1 MNDNLIKMFIGGE
14 EVVSNKEFTINEEML
29 SASST
34 ILNNCYP
41 ASWEE
46 SKDYVSNFYYPKDYS
61 KFILGKGNFTYG
73 NDEFTIFE
81 TKYKNLFNAY
91 GDFTYGNTNH
101 KTYFTNGE
109 LISLSNYYAWRSSG
123 QLLPL
128 EHNKEYTVSG
138 TLVFANGTFSSRQA
152 VIEIRT
158 NNTSIKSISIPSS
171 VVKPYDFTFTFNSGE
186 YDNIFIS
193 FNGMNSSAADE
204 TYTVFKNI
212 KIYESD
218 INYIADDIS
227 FNTNVE
233 KNLENIKIYGNTYQE
248 KRQSTNYFNAMNF
261 NNSTIVVTEQ
271 GKIIT
276 MPIATSGN
284 GITGTGRTLKELAP
298 NLNVGD
304 TVYLYFDRSGQ
315 AYNRY
320 IYLHG
325 SSFLWIVGNA
335 RTITQEDLDGNVS
348 LYANRYNSGETQQIT
363 ISNFRI
369 IKNPNTPWEPFG
381 NMPSP
386 DYPSQLVSVGYK
398 NLYEDSQNFGGIW
411 NNNSYWE
418 TDTETYNGLV
428 VKKRSSSW
436 YGLSKDISIEKGKT
450 YTFSLYAKS
459 TESRPVSIYLRGSS
473 GQITDIETLAF
484 NTTKDWKRYHITF
497 TATSS
502 GILKPRIENTTI
514 IANNYTYI
522 AGYQIEESS
531 IMRGYVD
538 YGKYGIELS
547 NTGKN
552 IFNSEDWYNTLHIV
566 YQTSMTKEVVNGI
579 EYYKFRPSGIYNYKY
594 MLGQFK
600 ENTQYTL
607 SCKARQYEYQARNTT
622 GFLFIYTDGTS
633 SGELINQTINE
644 YDYKITSQAGKT
656 VSYIRLS
663 YYNNDYQLV
672 RNIQLEEGIQATPY
686 EQFKGGIYS
695 YILNEPLRSLGE
707 TTDLFYIQNGILYIE
722 RKIGSIVLNGSESG
736 WYIGD
741 SGNTGNIKR
750 FVLSLPTSLPYQANI
765 LKSNYFIGRTTYAL
779 NIEGININTS
789 SLLSIYKDENDL
801 TSFKTWLSTH
811 NTEVQYI
818 LAEPY
823 TEELGKIEM
832 PKSYTGINYVNIYD
846 DLKTLIEIYYYWK
859 NYDVLFAGIVKN
871 SGDISLKPTNPK
883 YCSLQILDYKTF
895 LSESDTLDFVISDKT
910 IAEAISMVVDAIRGY
925 GFILG
930 TINISQADDI
940 IGAYST
946 LNKTAYDVFQYLA
959 NISGSRWRARFVD
972 SDTMAI
978 DFYDPELLPRA
989 NDIDYTQQYWED
1001 NKIVD
1006 LTFNYGT
1013 RDYRNKQI
1021 ILSDE
1026 VYGGIDYTEVLLSNG
1041 YGTSYITQNNIAN
1054 ITSIT
1059 VNGVEAE
1066 VITQSEK
1073 DLGVDAD
1080 FYYTPGKNVVEST
1093 TSYTAGTQI
1102 IITYTPLVKG
1112 RQIVYNDEEVTRIA
1126 TQTNTTGVISRYENR
1141 NDILSSDELENIAET
1156 YIKYKGKPE
1165 IILKLTTLNND
1176 LFNIGEICYFNSP
1189 IADLAQDY
1197 MVKSK
1202 ATNYT
1207 SVAGETN
1214 IFYTYELTSSFNSE
1228 KAINYFDNQRNK
1240 ATGNIAEGESIT
1252 RNIDIN
1258 NSAMIIWENA
1268 TITEISVSVD
1278 GDNALNSVLNS
1289 PFIQ

>member
-1 MNDNLIKMFIGGE
+1 MNDNIIKMFIGGE

-61 KFILGKGNFTYG
+61 KYILGKGNFTYG
-73 NDEFTIFE
+73 TDQYYILTISGNNFIQFTTNVEKEFAGFTVYGNTTQE
-81 TKYKNLFNAY
+81 TRSGKNLFNK
-91 GDFTYGNTNH
+91 DVTFS
-101 KTYFTNGE
+101 TNGASSTILDTGIRVTSTVTGNYRRVFTKIGGSE
-109 LISLSNYYAWRSSG
+109 LLGKTI
-123 QLLPL
+123 
-128 EHNKEYTVSG
+128 TVSSTMTVSASNIPSIRLFFG
-138 TLVFANGTFSSRQA
+138 SSSNSAIQSIGDLSSTGFS
-152 VIEIRT
+152 T
-158 NNTSIKSISIPSS
+158 MTIPSS
-171 VVKPYDFTFTFNSGE
+171 FPTNATG
-186 YDNIFIS
+186 
-193 FNGMNSSAADE
+193 
-204 TYTVFKNI
+204 
-212 KIYESD
+212 IYVLLYS
-218 INYIADDIS
+218 
-227 FNTNVE
+227 NTNGTGNIDDYVDYT
-233 KNLENIKIYGNTYQE
+233 NLQIELG
-248 KRQSTNYFNAMNF
+248 S
-261 NNSTIVVTEQ
+261 
-271 GKIIT
+271 
-276 MPIATSGN
+276 IAT
-284 GITGTGRTLKELAP
+284 
-298 NLNVGD
+298 D
-304 TVYLYFDRSGQ
+304 Y
-315 AYNRY
+315 
-320 IYLHG
+320 
-325 SSFLWIVGNA
+325 
-335 RTITQEDLDGNVS
+335 
-348 LYANRYNSGETQQIT
+348 
-363 ISNFRI
+363 
-369 IKNPNTPWEPFG
+369 EPYG
-381 NMPSP
+381 VMPSP
-386 DYPSQLVSVGYK
+386 DNPSELVSVGYENLLK
-398 NLYEDSQNFGGIW
+398 NTATTQTI
-411 NNNSYWE
+411 
-418 TDTETYNGLV
+418 NG
-428 VKKRSSSW
+428 
-436 YGLSKDISIEKGKT
+436 
-450 YTFSLYAKS
+450 
-459 TESRPVSIYLRGSS
+459 
-473 GQITDIETLAF
+473 
-484 NTTKDWKRYHITF
+484 ITF
-497 TATSS
+497 TKNEDGTITANGTATANSQLLLTRENNEYGNMYLS
-502 GILKPRIENTTI
+502 GCHSGDGSNYFINLSYLNENNVWQREQHETGNGLLITNSYPKIAVSLYIKSGFSCNNLIFKPMISKQLHS
-514 IANNYTYI
+514 YI
-522 AGYQIEESS
+522 P
-531 IMRGYVD
+531 
-538 YGKYGIELS
+538 YGKYGIEVKT
-547 NTGKN
+547 TGKN
-552 IFNSEDWYNTLHIV
+552 LFDKNLFNNFTTALQYINLQLKPNTTYIMSSSLPSWTSYPLYANLFVMNSTDSPSSTTNSVFPNAPRSITTLNDGIVKIAYRDGDNEYSDEKNTYWYQLEENT
-566 YQTSMTKEVVNGI
+566 QAT
-579 EYYKFRPSGIYNYKY
+579 EYEPY
-594 MLGQFK
+594 K
-600 ENTQYTL
+600 ENTQL
-607 SCKARQYEYQARNTT
+607 
-622 GFLFIYTDGTS
+622 
-633 SGELINQTINE
+633 
-644 YDYKITSQAGKT
+644 
-656 VSYIRLS
+656 
-663 YYNNDYQLV
+663 YQLD
-672 RNIQLEEGIQATPY
+672 N
-686 EQFKGGIYS
+686 
-695 YILNEPLRSLGE
+695 PLRSIGD
-707 TTDLFYIQNGILYIE
+707 TKDLLYIKNSMLYVE
-722 RKIGSIVLNGSESG
+722 RKIGKVILNGSETWAISNNCYYT
-736 WYIGD
+736 YI
-741 SGNTGNIKR
+741 SSKRSIKSPSSIG
-750 FVLSLPTSLPYQANI
+750 LL
-765 LKSNYFIGRTTYAL
+765 SNYFKNSSASAPGNVPL
-779 NIEGININTS
+779 NQMFEFYNPNIINKNVGFNYDYCS
-789 SLLSIYKDENDL
+789 GGVDN
-801 TSFKTWLSTH
+801 FKTWLSTH

-818 LAEPY
+818 LATPVI
-823 TEELGKIEM
+823 EELGAIEL
-832 PKSYTGINYVNIYD
+832 PVSYNEINNVEINTGID
-846 DLKTLIEIYYYWK
+846 TTSEIDYYWK

-871 SGDISLKPTNPK
+871 SGDISLRPTDPK

>member
-1 MNDNLIKMFIGGE
+1 MNENIIKMFIGGE

-73 NDEFTIFE
+73 TDQYSI
-81 TKYKNLFNAY
+81 
-91 GDFTYGNTNH
+91 
-101 KTYFTNGE
+101 
-109 LISLSNYYAWRSSG
+109 LS
-123 QLLPL
+123 
-128 EHNKEYTVSG
+128 VSG
-138 TLVFANGTFSSRQA
+138 ETFMQ
-152 VIEIRT
+152 
-158 NNTSIKSISIPSS
+158 
-171 VVKPYDFTFTFNSGE
+171 FT
-186 YDNIFIS
+186 
-193 FNGMNSSAADE
+193 
-204 TYTVFKNI
+204 
-212 KIYESD
+212 
-218 INYIADDIS
+218 
-227 FNTNVE
+227 TNVE
-233 KNLENIKIYGNTYQE
+233 KEWNSFDVYGNTYQATRSGKNLFKNNDFNGTNHDITFSNINNSLNISGTSTATYYPSVVMYADGSYSILNWVATTSNINAE
-248 KRQSTNYFNAMNF
+248 KGYFNDSGNIIISIFQSGNRTGQQRAVIGYEDNTIDTYYL
-261 NNSTIVVTEQ
+261 NSTDFATKTYTTNKRINFICIANHPNQTYNVTF
-271 GKIIT
+271 KIMISK
-276 MPIATSGN
+276 SG
-284 GITGTGRTLKELAP
+284 
-298 NLNVGD
+298 GD
-304 TVYLYFDRSGQ
+304 YEPYGQ
-315 AYNRY
+315 
-320 IYLHG
+320 
-325 SSFLWIVGNA
+325 
-335 RTITQEDLDGNVS
+335 
-348 LYANRYNSGETQQIT
+348 
-363 ISNFRI
+363 
-369 IKNPNTPWEPFG
+369 
-381 NMPSP
+381 MPSP
-386 DYPSQLVSVGYK
+386 DYPSELVSVGYE
-398 NLYEDSQNFGGIW
+398 NLFDKQ
-411 NNNSYWE
+411 
-418 TDTETYNGLV
+418 
-428 VKKRSSSW
+428 K
-436 YGLSKDISIEKGKT
+436 
-450 YTFSLYAKS
+450 
-459 TESRPVSIYLRGSS
+459 
-473 GQITDIETLAF
+473 
-484 NTTKDWKRYHITF
+484 
-497 TATSS
+497 
-502 GILKPRIENTTI
+502 
-514 IANNYTYI
+514 NYTYTNV
-522 AGYQIEESS
+522 AGTWTITQLETGLRLQTSYTSGSPFITFVLKDLSNLVGKTVQVTANFEVSGNRTARYLLGLCNADGSNRTEKVYSDINGNTVSFIVPELNGQQTYLYLALRSVSMTGSS
-531 IMRGYVD
+531 ADDYIDYTNIVVSIGTQTHSYIP
-538 YGKYGIELS
+538 YGKYGIEVKT
-547 NTGKN
+547 TGKN
-552 IFNSEDWYNTLHIV
+552 LFNLE
-566 YQTSMTKEVVNGI
+566 TKEETLYGVTTNINHSEIVFNGTKSANSNTIAKTSIGTLKAGKYTFSYSKKSGAYTSLSDEFTLYAGSTKVVIISLKRETYTNSFTI
-579 EYYKFRPSGIYNYKY
+579 DTDTEMFAQYWVNSGSSFNNYDIVFQ
-594 MLGQFK
+594 LE
-600 ENTQYTL
+600 ENTQATD
-607 SCKARQYEYQARNTT
+607 YEPYIGHTN
-622 GFLFIYTDGTS
+622 
-633 SGELINQTINE
+633 LIVLDN
-644 YDYKITSQAGKT
+644 
-656 VSYIRLS
+656 
-663 YYNNDYQLV
+663 
-672 RNIQLEEGIQATPY
+672 
-686 EQFKGGIYS
+686 
-695 YILNEPLRSLGE
+695 PLRSIGD
-707 TTDLFYIQNGILYIE
+707 TKDLLYIE
-722 RKIGSIVLNGSESG
+722 NGMLYVDRKIGIIVLNGTESEWVSL
-736 WYIGD
+736 
-741 SGNTGNIKR
+741 STTTGLYRYN
-750 FVLSLPTSLPYQANI
+750 LSYSNLKPGYKNALCNYFTMSDETSFANI
-765 LKSNYFIGRTTYAL
+765 TSVSFATHPSNQLFCFFTNEITL
-779 NIEGININTS
+779 DNWKN
-789 SLLSIYKDENDL
+789 
-801 TSFKTWLSTH
+801 WLSTH
-811 NTEVQYI
+811 NTEVQYV
-818 LAEPY
+818 LDTPY
-823 TEELGKIEM
+823 TEEIGQVNI
-832 PKSYTGINYVNIYD
+832 PYSYEGINNITFDTGID
-846 DLKTLIEIYYYWK
+846 TEETIYYYWK
-859 NYDVLFAGIVKN
+859 NYDILFAGIVKN
-871 SGDISLKPTNPK
+871 SGDISLRPTNPK

-910 IAEAISMVVDAIRGY
+910 IAEAISMVVDAISGY
-925 GFILG
+925 GFVLG
-930 TINISQADDI
+930 TIEISQADDI

-1093 TSYTAGTQI
+1093 ISYTAGTQI

-1141 NDILSSDELENIAET
+1141 NDILSSDELENIAKS

>member
-1 MNDNLIKMFIGGE
+1 MNDNFIKMFIGGE

-73 NDEFTIFE
+73 TDQYSI
-81 TKYKNLFNAY
+81 
-91 GDFTYGNTNH
+91 
-101 KTYFTNGE
+101 
-109 LISLSNYYAWRSSG
+109 LS
-123 QLLPL
+123 
-128 EHNKEYTVSG
+128 VSG
-138 TLVFANGTFSSRQA
+138 ETFMQ
-152 VIEIRT
+152 
-158 NNTSIKSISIPSS
+158 
-171 VVKPYDFTFTFNSGE
+171 FT
-186 YDNIFIS
+186 
-193 FNGMNSSAADE
+193 
-204 TYTVFKNI
+204 
-212 KIYESD
+212 
-218 INYIADDIS
+218 
-227 FNTNVE
+227 TNVE
-233 KNLENIKIYGNTYQE
+233 KEWNSFNVYGSTYQKTSILPNEYTQVGYIESTGVEYIDLDYIFNEGDIIELEFMPLEANVDKAIFGAYEAAGKICELGFLNNLLRGNISTTDSQSYSINTTYKVKNTNGRWRYNDNGFGTTMPNTMSVNCYLFARNYNGVTKKSKNRVYSLKITRNNAVIHNYIPCYRNSDNEVGMYDIVSNTFYTNDGTGNFIYGGT
-248 KRQSTNYFNAMNF
+248 S
-261 NNSTIVVTEQ
+261 IV
-271 GKIIT
+271 
-276 MPIATSGN
+276 
-284 GITGTGRTLKELAP
+284 
-298 NLNVGD
+298 
-304 TVYLYFDRSGQ
+304 
-315 AYNRY
+315 
-320 IYLHG
+320 
-325 SSFLWIVGNA
+325 
-335 RTITQEDLDGNVS
+335 
-348 LYANRYNSGETQQIT
+348 
-363 ISNFRI
+363 
-369 IKNPNTPWEPFG
+369 
-381 NMPSP
+381 PSP
-386 DYPSQLVSVGYK
+386 DYPSELVSVGYSNSMQNPTSTV
-398 NLYEDSQNFGGIW
+398 NLNNGYYIDSPTNI
-411 NNNSYWE
+411 
-418 TDTETYNGLV
+418 
-428 VKKRSSSW
+428 
-436 YGLSKDISIEKGKT
+436 
-450 YTFSLYAKS
+450 
-459 TESRPVSIYLRGSS
+459 
-473 GQITDIETLAF
+473 QITQDMVGKYVNIAYDIDIKSLS
-484 NTTKDWKRYHITF
+484 TTGRV
-497 TATSS
+497 TSL
-502 GILKPRIENTTI
+502 I
-514 IANNYTYI
+514 
-522 AGYQIEESS
+522 GYGSNAS
-531 IMRGYVD
+531 IMRNEFTTGRFPDYSLGKHHISYSTRTITQEMVGKYLIMRYIRFITISSTVCDVSNIIINIANEPMIVD
-538 YGKYGIELS
+538 YIPYGKYGIKVKT
-547 NTGKN
+547 TGKN
-552 IFNSEDWYNTLHIV
+552 LFDIENANWTLFNASYPATFDNVNNGWYNKAYMEISFTP
-566 YQTSMTKEVVNGI
+566 QEI
-579 EYYKFRPSGIYNYKY
+579 ETFSFYVKKRDLESGEYNYSGKWLLRKDGTTVKY
-594 MLGQFK
+594 DTGGDSASYVRNTYTMEANHTYLFSVYNHVFINNMQIEKGNAATTFEAYK
-600 ENTQYTL
+600 ENSQLYTL
-607 SCKARQYEYQARNTT
+607 
-622 GFLFIYTDGTS
+622 D
-633 SGELINQTINE
+633 
-644 YDYKITSQAGKT
+644 
-656 VSYIRLS
+656 
-663 YYNNDYQLV
+663 
-672 RNIQLEEGIQATPY
+672 
-686 EQFKGGIYS
+686 
-695 YILNEPLRSLGE
+695 EPLRAIG
-707 TTDLFYIQNGILYIE
+707 DIKDRLYIE
-722 RKIGSIVLNGSESG
+722 NGMLYVDRKIGSIVLNGSENG
-736 WYIGD
+736 WNDFRDNQNHYNYYIYRED
-741 SGNTGNIKR
+741 IAKTVISC
-750 FVLSLPTSLPYQANI
+750 L
-765 LKSNYFIGRTTYAL
+765 SNYFKYTTAGTNQINEFQIGGYNPNKNGNIIFNPFNDTT
-779 NIEGININTS
+779 S
-789 SLLSIYKDENDL
+789 DL
-801 TSFKTWLSTH
+801 PNFKNWLSTH
-811 NTEVQYI
+811 NTEVQYP
-818 LAEPY
+818 LEEPY
-823 TEELGKIEM
+823 VEEIGQVLLPSAYNGINNIFF
-832 PKSYTGINYVNIYD
+832 YTGLETTEDV
-846 DLKTLIEIYYYWK
+846 YYYWK
-859 NYDVLFAGIVKN
+859 NYDILFAGIVKN
-871 SGDISLKPTNPK
+871 SGDISLRPTNPK

-910 IAEAISMVVDAIRGY
+910 IAEAISMVVDAISGY
-925 GFILG
+925 GFVLG

-1059 VNGVEAE
+1059 VNGIEAE

-1141 NDILSSDELENIAET
+1141 NDILSSDELENIAES

>member
-1 MNDNLIKMFIGGE
+1 MNDNTIKMFIGGE

-61 KFILGKGNFTYG
+61 KYILGKGNFTYG
-73 NDEFTIFE
+73 TDQYYILTISGNNFIQFTTNVEKEF
-81 TKYKNLFNAY
+81 A
-91 GDFTYGNTNH
+91 GFTVYGNTTQETRSGKN
-101 KTYFTNGE
+101 
-109 LISLSNYYAWRSSG
+109 LIHIN
-123 QLLPL
+123 
-128 EHNKEYTVSG
+128 SG
-138 TLVFANGTFSSRQA
+138 TQTKNGVTITNNNDGTITVNGTCTAAVDIWFANGTNYLATNYAKSFASGDKLTLRKNIISGTSSGNWFIRVILYNSSTQQAYWNLLANDMTYTATFNGETRGIELLANTGDTFNNLILFPQLEFGANATTPEPYGVMPSPDYPSDLISVGYQNLFDLNGTKTNYNAISSVENNILTIISNGGYSQTNYSVFLKKGTYYINGKYTNTNTSLTSAYVQVRYNNTQILSMNTLNENGYFEGTFNINEDGNYQIRFSNNGLSTS
-152 VIEIRT
+152 I
-158 NNTSIKSISIPSS
+158 NNTSTYSNIIISHNKAQYIPYN
-171 VVKPYDFTFTFNSGE
+171 KYGIE
-186 YDNIFIS
+186 IIS
-193 FNGMNSSAADE
+193 Q
-204 TYTVFKNI
+204 T
-212 KIYESD
+212 
-218 INYIADDIS
+218 
-227 FNTNVE
+227 
-233 KNLENIKIYGNTYQE
+233 
-248 KRQSTNYFNAMNF
+248 TNYFNA
-261 NNSTIVVTEQ
+261 NNIKNTNINITDN
-271 GKIIT
+271 GKKII
-276 MPIATSGN
+276 MPIVSSGN
-284 GITGTGRTLKELAP
+284 GYVSTSATLRDLAP
-298 NLNVGD
+298 NLKVGD
-304 TVYLYFDRSGQ
+304 TVYLYFNTNSL
-315 AYNRY
+315 YNTY
-320 IYLHG
+320 IYLNG
-325 SSFLWIVGNA
+325 SSYLWSIGTA
-335 RTITQEDLDGNVS
+335 RTITQQDLNGIVAFYGNRAS
-348 LYANRYNSGETQQIT
+348 SGETFQVILTQ
-363 ISNFRI
+363 FRI
-369 IKNPNTPWEPFG
+369 VKMQNTDWE
-381 NMPSP
+381 
-386 DYPSQLVSVGYK
+386 
-398 NLYEDSQNFGGIW
+398 
-411 NNNSYWE
+411 
-418 TDTETYNGLV
+418 
-428 VKKRSSSW
+428 
-436 YGLSKDISIEKGKT
+436 
-450 YTFSLYAKS
+450 
-459 TESRPVSIYLRGSS
+459 
-473 GQITDIETLAF
+473 
-484 NTTKDWKRYHITF
+484 
-497 TATSS
+497 
-502 GILKPRIENTTI
+502 
-514 IANNYTYI
+514 
-522 AGYQIEESS
+522 
-531 IMRGYVD
+531 
-538 YGKYGIELS
+538 
-547 NTGKN
+547 
-552 IFNSEDWYNTLHIV
+552 
-566 YQTSMTKEVVNGI
+566 
-579 EYYKFRPSGIYNYKY
+579 EY
-594 MLGQFK
+594 K
-600 ENTQYTL
+600 ENTH
-607 SCKARQYEYQARNTT
+607 
-622 GFLFIYTDGTS
+622 IY
-633 SGELINQTINE
+633 L
-644 YDYKITSQAGKT
+644 
-656 VSYIRLS
+656 
-663 YYNNDYQLV
+663 
-672 RNIQLEEGIQATPY
+672 
-686 EQFKGGIYS
+686 
-695 YILNEPLRSLGE
+695 LNEPLRKVL
-707 TTDLFYIQNGILYIE
+707 TYKDKLYTDNNYLYVE
-722 RKIGSIVLNGSESG
+722 RKIKKVILNGTENWTKYSTTNHSFQLWVG
-736 WYIGD
+736 TI
-741 SGNTGNIKR
+741 
-750 FVLSLPTSLPYQANI
+750 I
-765 LKSNYFIGRTTYAL
+765 LDGLCNYFKTFAGPSQI
-779 NIEGININTS
+779 NVVNGIYLSFTS
-789 SLLSIYKDENDL
+789 SIIITNLDISTVED
-801 TSFKTWLSTH
+801 FKTWLSTH
-811 NTEVQYI
+811 NTEVIYAIQNSTI
-818 LAEPY
+818 
-823 TEELGKIEM
+823 EELGAIEL
-832 PKSYTGINYVNIYD
+832 PVSYNGINNVEINTGIDTTN
-846 DLKTLIEIYYYWK
+846 EINYYWK

-871 SGDISLKPTNPK
+871 SGDISLRPTDPK

-910 IAEAISMVVDAIRGY
+910 IAEAISMVVDAISGY

-1176 LFNIGEICYFNSP
+1176 LFSIGEICYFNSP

>member
-1 MNDNLIKMFIGGE
+1 MSDNIIKMFIGGE

-41 ASWEE
+41 ASWELT
-46 SKDYVSNFYYPKDYS
+46 KDYVSNFYYPKDYS

-73 NDEFTIFE
+73 TDQ
-81 TKYKNLFNAY
+81 
-91 GDFTYGNTNH
+91 
-101 KTYFTNGE
+101 
-109 LISLSNYYAWRSSG
+109 YYV
-123 QLLPL
+123 L
-128 EHNKEYTVSG
+128 TVSG
-138 TLVFANGTFSSRQA
+138 ESFMQ
-152 VIEIRT
+152 
-158 NNTSIKSISIPSS
+158 
-171 VVKPYDFTFTFNSGE
+171 FT
-186 YDNIFIS
+186 
-193 FNGMNSSAADE
+193 
-204 TYTVFKNI
+204 
-212 KIYESD
+212 
-218 INYIADDIS
+218 
-227 FNTNVE
+227 TNVE
-233 KNLENIKIYGNTYQE
+233 KEWNNFNVYGNTTQE
-248 KRQSTNYFNAMNF
+248 TAEIKNLWLLPESASSNGITYTENADGTFNLSGTATANTAFLSWLPLSFIEDNTNYTLHSSYMINGLEFRFEEYTAKNGTWIKQYNFLSNTTDNPRTRQVVKSTGTYVRFAIYIANGTTINQSNIQIQLEKGSQATAFQPFGAMPSPYRPSELISVGYENLFQGGDTSTINGIIFTKNDDGSYDITGTATANANLYNFIDLDNIDLTDGGVYILSLNQQLQAGINIAVEGYNGNTWVRALVGTITSNTVNNQQFGAIDLTNVTRVRFGIKVTNGSIINMTNLKMVFEKGNIAHSYIPYSKYGIEIKTINKNLLNIDGTSVSQGLTNITTDTIIKVNGTSTNTY
-261 NNSTIVVTEQ
+261 STIVSQKAQE
-271 GKIIT
+271 I
-276 MPIATSGN
+276 PIG
-284 GITGTGRTLKELAP
+284 
-298 NLNVGD
+298 
-304 TVYLYFDRSGQ
+304 
-315 AYNRY
+315 
-320 IYLHG
+320 
-325 SSFLWIVGNA
+325 
-335 RTITQEDLDGNVS
+335 
-348 LYANRYNSGETQQIT
+348 
-363 ISNFRI
+363 
-369 IKNPNTPWEPFG
+369 
-381 NMPSP
+381 
-386 DYPSQLVSVGYK
+386 
-398 NLYEDSQNFGGIW
+398 
-411 NNNSYWE
+411 
-418 TDTETYNGLV
+418 
-428 VKKRSSSW
+428 
-436 YGLSKDISIEKGKT
+436 T
-450 YTFSLYAKS
+450 YTFSIQEAYNKRIGFIARFDDNTEQTYNINANQLS
-459 TESRPVSIYLRGSS
+459 T
-473 GQITDIETLAF
+473 TFT
-484 NTTKDWKRYHITF
+484 TTKK
-497 TATSS
+497 
-502 GILKPRIENTTI
+502 ILSYRLYMETI
-514 IANNYTYI
+514 IGNTYDLTIKPQLEKGTVGTNFEKNKTNIYTY
-522 AGYQIEESS
+522 
-531 IMRGYVD
+531 VLD
-538 YGKYGIELS
+538 
-547 NTGKN
+547 N
-552 IFNSEDWYNTLHIV
+552 
-566 YQTSMTKEVVNGI
+566 
-579 EYYKFRPSGIYNYKY
+579 
-594 MLGQFK
+594 
-600 ENTQYTL
+600 
-607 SCKARQYEYQARNTT
+607 
-622 GFLFIYTDGTS
+622 
-633 SGELINQTINE
+633 
-644 YDYKITSQAGKT
+644 
-656 VSYIRLS
+656 
-663 YYNNDYQLV
+663 
-672 RNIQLEEGIQATPY
+672 
-686 EQFKGGIYS
+686 
-695 YILNEPLRSLGE
+695 PLRKVGTYKDKL
-707 TTDLFYIQNGILYIE
+707 YIENGILYIE
-722 RKIGSIVLNGSESG
+722 RKIGHIVLNGSENWNNDAG
-736 WYIGD
+736 TVGTNYRH
-741 SGNTGNIKR
+741 NLKFENNNLP
-750 FVLSLPTSLPYQANI
+750 LSISTRNGL
-765 LKSNYFIGRTTYAL
+765 SNYFHSNYISVNGAFEAGEFYA
-779 NIEGININTS
+779 NGEWIVIWD
-789 SLLSIYKDENDL
+789 IYQKYNL
-801 TSFKTWLSTH
+801 AGFKSWLSSH
-811 NTEVQYI
+811 NTEINYVLVDSYI
-818 LAEPY
+818 
-823 TEELGKIEM
+823 EELGQVDM
-832 PKSYTGINYVNIYD
+832 PNSYNGINNIFFYTGLETTEDVN
-846 DLKTLIEIYYYWK
+846 YYWK

-871 SGDISLKPTNPK
+871 SGDISLRPTDPK

-895 LSESDTLDFVISDKT
+895 LSESDTLDFVISEKT
-910 IAEAISMVVDAIRGY
+910 IAEAISMVVDAISGY

-1126 TQTNTTGVISRYENR
+1126 TQTNTTGVISRYESR

-1165 IILKLTTLNND
+1165 IILTLTTLNND

-1207 SVAGETN
+1207 TVAGETN

>member
-1 MNDNLIKMFIGGE
+1 MNDNIIKMFIGGE

-73 NDEFTIFE
+73 TDQYSI
-81 TKYKNLFNAY
+81 
-91 GDFTYGNTNH
+91 
-101 KTYFTNGE
+101 
-109 LISLSNYYAWRSSG
+109 LS
-123 QLLPL
+123 
-128 EHNKEYTVSG
+128 VSG
-138 TLVFANGTFSSRQA
+138 ETFMQ
-152 VIEIRT
+152 
-158 NNTSIKSISIPSS
+158 
-171 VVKPYDFTFTFNSGE
+171 FT
-186 YDNIFIS
+186 
-193 FNGMNSSAADE
+193 
-204 TYTVFKNI
+204 
-212 KIYESD
+212 
-218 INYIADDIS
+218 
-227 FNTNVE
+227 TNVE
-233 KNLENIKIYGNTYQE
+233 KEWSSFNVYGNTYQE
-248 KRQSTNYFNAMNF
+248 TRSGKNLLKYPYYATLPTTQAG
-261 NNSTIVVTEQ
+261 VTWSDDN
-271 GKIIT
+271 GKIIASGT
-276 MPIATSGN
+276 ATGYSGFTLVRDIPVQAN
-284 GITGTGRTLKELAP
+284 TNYRFYIVGTQTNVSIDISGTGLGINIPTTSLNNSGFVFNTGNATAIT
-298 NLNVGD
+298 LNVKRQNSLPTSANFYPMLVIGTD
-304 TVYLYFDRSGQ
+304 TSTDY
-315 AYNRY
+315 
-320 IYLHG
+320 
-325 SSFLWIVGNA
+325 
-335 RTITQEDLDGNVS
+335 
-348 LYANRYNSGETQQIT
+348 
-363 ISNFRI
+363 
-369 IKNPNTPWEPFG
+369 EPYG
-381 NMPSP
+381 VMPSP
-386 DYPSQLVSVGYK
+386 DYPSELVNVGYK
-398 NLYEDSQNFGGIW
+398 NYFTLDYITAAGITKNDSEKNDFTYTDCWARDIVLNANIVKMLKPSTTYTIKYKYQVLERPSSFGQYNSIYNFGLYNGSRMIWLGITNKNSIDLNTW
-411 NNNSYWE
+411 ETITAEFTTPASLTNYRILAYDFKDTNNNTTGIIRISE
-418 TDTETYNGLV
+418 LIITE
-428 VKKRSSSW
+428 KER
-436 YGLSKDISIEKGKT
+436 DFIP
-450 YTFSLYAKS
+450 F
-459 TESRPVSIYLRGSS
+459 
-473 GQITDIETLAF
+473 
-484 NTTKDWKRYHITF
+484 
-497 TATSS
+497 
-502 GILKPRIENTTI
+502 
-514 IANNYTYI
+514 
-522 AGYQIEESS
+522 
-531 IMRGYVD
+531 
-538 YGKYGIELS
+538 GKYGIEVKT
-547 NTGKN
+547 TGKN
-552 IFNSEDWYNTLHIV
+552 LFDEKYELGTIDTTNGELVNSSSIIRTSNYINIKKSQNYVLSLPEQVAGIILYFYNNGNYLYYSQPQIVNHKVIFTNGVQPNQVKWRFNTGYTILQNETMLEQGTQATEYETYQENIQV
-566 YQTSMTKEVVNGI
+566 YQ
-579 EYYKFRPSGIYNYKY
+579 
-594 MLGQFK
+594 L
-600 ENTQYTL
+600 
-607 SCKARQYEYQARNTT
+607 
-622 GFLFIYTDGTS
+622 D
-633 SGELINQTINE
+633 
-644 YDYKITSQAGKT
+644 
-656 VSYIRLS
+656 
-663 YYNNDYQLV
+663 
-672 RNIQLEEGIQATPY
+672 
-686 EQFKGGIYS
+686 
-695 YILNEPLRSLGE
+695 EPLRAIG
-707 TTDLFYIQNGILYIE
+707 DIKDKLYIE
-722 RKIGSIVLNGSESG
+722 NGMLYVDRKIGSVVLNGTESEWKSL
-736 WYIGD
+736 
-741 SGNTGNIKR
+741 STTTGLYRYN
-750 FVLSLPTSLPYQANI
+750 LPYIYLKPGYKNALCNYFTMSEETSFANI
-765 LKSNYFIGRTTYAL
+765 TSVSFATHSNEQLFCFFTNETTL
-779 NIEGININTS
+779 DNWKN
-789 SLLSIYKDENDL
+789 
-801 TSFKTWLSTH
+801 WLSTH
-811 NTEVQYI
+811 NTEVQYV
-818 LAEPY
+818 LNTPY
-823 TEELGKIEM
+823 TEEIGQVNI
-832 PKSYTGINYVNIYD
+832 PYSYEEINNTTFDTGID
-846 DLKTLIEIYYYWK
+846 TEETIYYYWK
-859 NYDVLFAGIVKN
+859 NYDILFAGIVKN

-910 IAEAISMVVDAIRGY
+910 IAEAISMVVDAISGY
-925 GFILG
+925 GFVLG
-930 TINISQADDI
+930 TIDISQADDI

-1126 TQTNTTGVISRYENR
+1126 TQTNTTGVISRYESR
-1141 NDILSSDELENIAET
+1141 NDILSSDELENIAES

>member
-1 MNDNLIKMFIGGE
+1 MNDNTIKMFIGGE
-14 EVVSNKEFTINEEML
+14 EVVSNREFTINEEML

-41 ASWEE
+41 ASWEQN
-46 SKDYVSNFYYPKDYS
+46 KDYASNFYYPKDYS
-61 KFILGKGNFTYG
+61 KYILGKGNFTYG
-73 NDEFTIFE
+73 TDQYYILTESGNNFIQFTTNVEKEWNSFNVYGKTTQE
-81 TKYKNLFNAY
+81 TRSGKNLFNINA
-91 GDFTYGNTNH
+91 TYR
-101 KTYFTNGE
+101 
-109 LISLSNYYAWRSSG
+109 A
-123 QLLPL
+123 
-128 EHNKEYTVSG
+128 
-138 TLVFANGTFSSRQA
+138 
-152 VIEIRT
+152 
-158 NNTSIKSISIPSS
+158 
-171 VVKPYDFTFTFNSGE
+171 
-186 YDNIFIS
+186 
-193 FNGMNSSAADE
+193 
-204 TYTVFKNI
+204 
-212 KIYESD
+212 
-218 INYIADDIS
+218 
-227 FNTNVE
+227 
-233 KNLENIKIYGNTYQE
+233 
-248 KRQSTNYFNAMNF
+248 
-261 NNSTIVVTEQ
+261 NNSTVSRNETGFNAVATGALSRVVF
-271 GKIIT
+271 
-276 MPIATSGN
+276 PISVVNGQSYNISLNYTSFGEEIAPYVRLRKLNNDGDWISDAVGPLTIGHNSFTLTATS
-284 GITGTGRTLKELAP
+284 TGDYFIWFYFNSSSTVINYDVTLTNIQFE
-298 NLNVGD
+298 VGH
-304 TVYLYFDRSGQ
+304 T
-315 AYNRY
+315 
-320 IYLHG
+320 
-325 SSFLWIVGNA
+325 
-335 RTITQEDLDGNVS
+335 
-348 LYANRYNSGETQQIT
+348 ETSYEKYGVQ
-363 ISNFRI
+363 
-369 IKNPNTPWEPFG
+369 
-381 NMPSP
+381 PSP
-386 DYPSQLVSVGYK
+386 DYPSELVSVGYE
-398 NLYEDSQNFGGIW
+398 NLINKERIILGYFRISDG
-411 NNNSYWE
+411 
-418 TDTETYNGLV
+418 TYLA
-428 VKKRSSSW
+428 STST
-436 YGLSKDISIEKGKT
+436 T
-450 YTFSLYAKS
+450 YKS
-459 TESRPVSIYLRGSS
+459 TELIPISPSTKYYSNVVAFSSSAVGVTYWDDSGTFISGSALSSSHIYTTPSNAKYMRLSFKYANS
-473 GQITDIETLAF
+473 DITDVDTLYLIKG
-484 NTTKDWKRYHITF
+484 TQPH
-497 TATSS
+497 S
-502 GILKPRIENTTI
+502 
-514 IANNYTYI
+514 YI
-522 AGYQIEESS
+522 P
-531 IMRGYVD
+531 
-538 YGKYGIELS
+538 YGKYGIEIK
-547 NTGKN
+547 NIGKN
-552 IFNSEDWYNTLHIV
+552 LASGLRYGYYRQSDGVYVNSNIYSCSNEPII
-566 YQTSMTKEVVNGI
+566 VNGI
-579 EYYKFRPSGIYNYKY
+579 TNFVFSINGVSSNGYAYTYDSQGNYLGRKGITNNGIFTPLPDVKYFNYAFKDSTIANVPLDSKIQIEQGTQPTIFEEYKSN
-594 MLGQFK
+594 
-600 ENTQYTL
+600 
-607 SCKARQYEYQARNTT
+607 
-622 GFLFIYTDGTS
+622 
-633 SGELINQTINE
+633 
-644 YDYKITSQAGKT
+644 SQ
-656 VSYIRLS
+656 L
-663 YYNNDYQLV
+663 
-672 RNIQLEEGIQATPY
+672 
-686 EQFKGGIYS
+686 
-695 YILNEPLRSLGE
+695 YILDEPLRAIGNYK
-707 TTDLFYIQNGILYIE
+707 DKLYIDNGMLYIK
-722 RKIGSIVLNGSESG
+722 RRTGKVIFNGSEDNWKFSSNGNG
-736 WYIGD
+736 WYIAINDIFQG
-741 SGNTGNIKR
+741 SQSAIISR
-750 FVLSLPTSLPYQANI
+750 VY
-765 LKSNYFIGRTTYAL
+765 SNYFTQTTRN
-779 NIEGININTS
+779 NIANVDYGVATS
-789 SLLSIYKDENDL
+789 NSKNVTFKHKDYI
-801 TSFKTWLSTH
+801 TSGDKSSWLAWLSTH
-811 NTEVQYI
+811 NTEVNYV
-818 LAEPY
+818 LS
-823 TEELGKIEM
+823 TSVVEELGAIEL
-832 PKSYTGINYVNIYD
+832 PVSYNGINNV
-846 DLKTLIEIYYYWK
+846 EINTGLETTEDVYYYWK

-871 SGDISLKPTNPK
+871 SGDISLRPTDPK

-910 IAEAISMVVDAIRGY
+910 IAEAISMVVDAISGY

-1001 NKIVD
+1001 NKIVG

-1059 VNGVEAE
+1059 VNGVEVE

>member
-1 MNDNLIKMFIGGE
+1 MNDNIIKMFIGGE

-61 KFILGKGNFTYG
+61 KYILGKGNFTYG
-73 NDEFTIFE
+73 TDQYSI
-81 TKYKNLFNAY
+81 
-91 GDFTYGNTNH
+91 
-101 KTYFTNGE
+101 
-109 LISLSNYYAWRSSG
+109 LS
-123 QLLPL
+123 
-128 EHNKEYTVSG
+128 VSG
-138 TLVFANGTFSSRQA
+138 ETFMQ
-152 VIEIRT
+152 
-158 NNTSIKSISIPSS
+158 
-171 VVKPYDFTFTFNSGE
+171 FT
-186 YDNIFIS
+186 
-193 FNGMNSSAADE
+193 
-204 TYTVFKNI
+204 
-212 KIYESD
+212 
-218 INYIADDIS
+218 
-227 FNTNVE
+227 TNVE
-233 KNLENIKIYGNTYQE
+233 KEWNSFDVYGKSTQATRSGKNLLENTGVSNT
-248 KRQSTNYFNAMNF
+248 S
-261 NNSTIVVTEQ
+261 
-271 GKIIT
+271 
-276 MPIATSGN
+276 N
-284 GITGTGRTLKELAP
+284 GITFTVNDDKTILVNGNNDGTANSSFIINNYSLKAGTYI
-298 NLNVGD
+298 LNGCP
-304 TVYLYFDRSGQ
+304 SG
-315 AYNRY
+315 
-320 IYLHG
+320 G
-325 SSFLWIVGNA
+325 SSTTYRIVIQKTSGWSVLA
-335 RTITQEDLDGNVS
+335 LDTGSGSKQFTIDEATKIQVAIFIQKG
-348 LYANRYNSGETQQIT
+348 QT
-363 ISNFRI
+363 ISNLLFKPMIRLSSI
-369 IKNPNTPWEPFG
+369 IDDTYEPYG
-381 NMPSP
+381 VMPSP
-386 DYPSQLVSVGYK
+386 DYPSEIESVGYE
-398 NLYEDSQNFGGIW
+398 NLFNKLMSNYTSFSNTITIDSVSDNSITLTISSTGGP
-411 NNNSYWE
+411 Y
-418 TDTETYNGLV
+418 DTVRYYSVANLV
-428 VKKRSSSW
+428 V
-436 YGLSKDISIEKGKT
+436 GKT
-450 YTFSLYAKS
+450 YTVSANIVGNDNSLIRLVKNNS
-459 TESRPVSIYLRGSS
+459 GEGSAILGYVRNNNS
-473 GQITDIETLAF
+473 F
-484 NTTKDWKRYHITF
+484 TF
-497 TATSS
+497 TYDGSYNSLGLFLYVSHGVKPTEDLTATFSN
-502 GILKPRIENTTI
+502 I
-514 IANNYTYI
+514 
-522 AGYQIEESS
+522 QIEESS
-531 IMRGYVD
+531 QSHSYIP
-538 YGKYGIELS
+538 YGKYGIEVK

-552 IFNSEDWYNTLHIV
+552 LLNIFENY
-566 YQTSMTKEVVNGI
+566 TSGQSITSNGI
-579 EYYKFRPSGIYNYKY
+579 TYKINENGTITANGTATANSGLDIYSTKSRKSIKK
-594 MLGQFK
+594 G
-600 ENTQYTL
+600 TYTL
-607 SCKARQYEYQARNTT
+607 SGSIGGISSTYRIIIGTDKEYFSINGGTT
-622 GFLFIYTDGTS
+622 F
-633 SGELINQTINE
+633 TINE
-644 YDYKITSQAGKT
+644 DT
-656 VSYIRLS
+656 S
-663 YYNNDYQLV
+663 YYMTIRIYKGTTVD
-672 RNIQLEEGIQATPY
+672 NIVFKPMIEKGTQATEY
-686 EQFKGGIYS
+686 EQYKSTSLLFV
-695 YILNEPLRSLGE
+695 LDQPLRSLPNGVK
-707 TTDLFYIQNGILYIE
+707 DIAYIKNNILYVD
-722 RKIGSIVLNGSESG
+722 RKVGSIVLDGSDDENWTLNGSNQGYGIVINDVGGNSNSYIISG
-736 WYIGD
+736 GYCNCLSETIQNNIY
-741 SGNTGNIKR
+741 SGRKDNVFATLGGTFHKIYVRYNSSI
-750 FVLSLPTSLPYQANI
+750 TSIAL
-765 LKSNYFIGRTTYAL
+765 LKEQL
-779 NIEGININTS
+779 NSQPII
-789 SLLSIYKDENDL
+789 
-801 TSFKTWLSTH
+801 
-811 NTEVQYI
+811 VQYE

-823 TEELGKIEM
+823 TEEVGKVDM
-832 PKSYTGINYVNIYD
+832 PYSYEGINNTTFDTSID
-846 DLKTLIEIYYYWK
+846 TEETIYYYWK

-871 SGDISLKPTNPK
+871 SGDISLRPTDPK

-910 IAEAISMVVDAIRGY
+910 ISEAISMVVDAISGY

-930 TINISQADDI
+930 TINISQADDV

-972 SDTMAI
+972 NDTMAI

-1059 VNGVEAE
+1059 VNGVKAE

-1189 IADLAQDY
+1189 ITDLAQDY

-1240 ATGNIAEGESIT
+1240 TTGNIAEGESIT

>member
-1 MNDNLIKMFIGGE
+1 MNNDIIKMFIEGE
-14 EVVSNKEFTINEEML
+14 EVVSNKEFAINEEML

-46 SKDYVSNFYYPKDYS
+46 TKDYVSNFYYPKDYS
-61 KFILGKGNFTYG
+61 KYILGKGNFTYG
-73 NDEFTIFE
+73 TDQYSILSVSGETFMQFTTNVEKEWNSFNVYGKS
-81 TKYKNLFNAY
+81 TQATSTQSANLCPP
-91 GDFTYGNTNH
+91 FTDSRWT
-101 KTYFTNGE
+101 FTNGVSVTNE
-109 LISLSNYYAWRSSG
+109 GYLSIPANSGARAVINIPWNKSRTCYFKDIIVSGGNAHYAG
-123 QLLPL
+123 
-128 EHNKEYTVSG
+128 EYFDESG
-138 TLVFANGTFSSRQA
+138 TLLSSNGKAIFDKDANYQDGTMWGG
-152 VIEIRT
+152 
-158 NNTSIKSISIPSS
+158 NNQYGDALIQT
-171 VVKPYDFTFTFNSGE
+171 T
-186 YDNIFIS
+186 
-193 FNGMNSSAADE
+193 
-204 TYTVFKNI
+204 NI
-212 KIYESD
+212 KFTIQFSNYTPNPYVIKDLIISEND
-218 INYIADDIS
+218 INYIP
-227 FNTNVE
+227 F
-233 KNLENIKIYGNTYQE
+233 
-248 KRQSTNYFNAMNF
+248 
-261 NNSTIVVTEQ
+261 
-271 GKIIT
+271 
-276 MPIATSGN
+276 
-284 GITGTGRTLKELAP
+284 
-298 NLNVGD
+298 
-304 TVYLYFDRSGQ
+304 
-315 AYNRY
+315 
-320 IYLHG
+320 
-325 SSFLWIVGNA
+325 
-335 RTITQEDLDGNVS
+335 
-348 LYANRYNSGETQQIT
+348 
-363 ISNFRI
+363 
-369 IKNPNTPWEPFG
+369 TP

-386 DYPSQLVSVGYK
+386 DYPSELVSVGYK
-398 NLYEDSQNFGGIW
+398 NELYNTATTQTVNGI
-411 NNNSYWE
+411 
-418 TDTETYNGLV
+418 
-428 VKKRSSSW
+428 
-436 YGLSKDISIEKGKT
+436 T
-450 YTFSLYAKS
+450 YTKNDDD
-459 TESRPVSIYLRGSS
+459 SI
-473 GQITDIETLAF
+473 TL
-484 NTTKDWKRYHITF
+484 NG
-497 TATSS
+497 TATSASYIQISNLIPLHGTFTLS
-502 GILKPRIENTTI
+502 GGERLGSNIYMRGLDYNDNYAVRFNTQPNKSSTATVNSDRFLFYLYVSSNTTV
-514 IANNYTYI
+514 NNVTVYPQLTKGSQVHSYI
-522 AGYQIEESS
+522 P
-531 IMRGYVD
+531 
-538 YGKYGIELS
+538 YGKYGIEVETVGRNIWDEQWELGLYSIANGSKADSTTNIRSKNYISCLPNTNYYLKANVGNRVCFYDKNKNFISIDFDKQNTIFTTPSNCYYMTFNLGSAYGTTYKNDVCLNISDDKNGEYQPHQS
-547 NTGKN
+547 NT
-552 IFNSEDWYNTLHIV
+552 LV
-566 YQTSMTKEVVNGI
+566 I
-579 EYYKFRPSGIYNYKY
+579 E
-594 MLGQFK
+594 
-600 ENTQYTL
+600 
-607 SCKARQYEYQARNTT
+607 
-622 GFLFIYTDGTS
+622 
-633 SGELINQTINE
+633 
-644 YDYKITSQAGKT
+644 
-656 VSYIRLS
+656 
-663 YYNNDYQLV
+663 
-672 RNIQLEEGIQATPY
+672 
-686 EQFKGGIYS
+686 
-695 YILNEPLRSLGE
+695 LNAPLRSLPNGVK
-707 TTDLFYIQNGILYIE
+707 DIAYIKNNILYVD
-722 RKIGSIVLNGSESG
+722 RKVGSIVLDGSDG
-736 WYIGD
+736 WGIGSTTYND
-741 SGNTGNIKR
+741 LHYFSTSRITDFKKGNPGYATDN
-750 FVLSLPTSLPYQANI
+750 FY
-765 LKSNYFIGRTTYAL
+765 SNYLHYVSSSNNADLGGAYFINSLFLVFMDFTTVA
-779 NIEGININTS
+779 
-789 SLLSIYKDENDL
+789 D
-801 TSFKTWLSTH
+801 FRTWLSTH
-811 NTEVQYI
+811 NTQVDYE

-823 TEELGKIEM
+823 TENLGTINL
-832 PKSYTGINYVNIYD
+832 PIAYNGVNNVYFYTGLETDEDIN
-846 DLKTLIEIYYYWK
+846 YYWK

-871 SGDISLKPTNPK
+871 SGDISLRPTDPK

-910 IAEAISMVVDAIRGY
+910 IAEAISMVVDAISGY

-930 TINISQADDI
+930 TINISQADDV

-1059 VNGVEAE
+1059 VNGVKVE

-1093 TSYTAGTQI
+1093 TSYSAGTQI

-1176 LFNIGEICYFNSP
+1176 LFSIGEICYFNSP

-1202 ATNYT
+1202 TTNYT

-1240 ATGNIAEGESIT
+1240 TTGNIAEGESIT

>member
-1 MNDNLIKMFIGGE
+1 MNDNIIKMFIGGE

-73 NDEFTIFE
+73 TEQYSI
-81 TKYKNLFNAY
+81 
-91 GDFTYGNTNH
+91 
-101 KTYFTNGE
+101 
-109 LISLSNYYAWRSSG
+109 LS
-123 QLLPL
+123 
-128 EHNKEYTVSG
+128 VSG
-138 TLVFANGTFSSRQA
+138 ETFMQ
-152 VIEIRT
+152 
-158 NNTSIKSISIPSS
+158 
-171 VVKPYDFTFTFNSGE
+171 FT
-186 YDNIFIS
+186 
-193 FNGMNSSAADE
+193 
-204 TYTVFKNI
+204 
-212 KIYESD
+212 
-218 INYIADDIS
+218 
-227 FNTNVE
+227 TNVE
-233 KNLENIKIYGNTYQE
+233 KEWNSFNVYGNTYQ
-248 KRQSTNYFNAMNF
+248 KTS
-261 NNSTIVVTEQ
+261 VQ
-271 GKIIT
+271 GKNLFNYKLFDT
-276 MPIATSGN
+276 FTTSV
-284 GITGTGRTLKELAP
+284 K
-298 NLNVGD
+298 
-304 TVYLYFDRSGQ
+304 F
-315 AYNRY
+315 
-320 IYLHG
+320 
-325 SSFLWIVGNA
+325 
-335 RTITQEDLDGNVS
+335 
-348 LYANRYNSGETQQIT
+348 IT
-363 ISNFRI
+363 ISGLKASTDYTLSSNLPSANATVANLFLGLTTSLSSGSNGVFPNAPRTINTGDSTSLI
-369 IKNPNTPWEPFG
+369 IGYRDNNNTLTDEATSYWYQLEESSTATEYEAFTP

-386 DYPSQLVSVGYK
+386 EYPSELVSVGYE
-398 NLYEDSQNFGGIW
+398 NLLKPSAT
-411 NNNSYWE
+411 NNGVDINIIRTSLSFNQ
-418 TDTETYNGLV
+418 DTF
-428 VKKRSSSW
+428 
-436 YGLSKDISIEKGKT
+436 I
-450 YTFSLYAKS
+450 
-459 TESRPVSIYLRGSS
+459 
-473 GQITDIETLAF
+473 
-484 NTTKDWKRYHITF
+484 F
-497 TATSS
+497 TATGSDMYWGVADSS
-502 GILKPRIENTTI
+502 GATYSDSHGQLIPVNEGDIINLYISNPNFTKNYISRWGSDKKSKGFTQISSNIATYTVPSGISYITLRIGIGSSTAGTTYETKI
-514 IANNYTYI
+514 MISKGTQAHSYI
-522 AGYQIEESS
+522 P
-531 IMRGYVD
+531 
-538 YGKYGIELS
+538 YGKYGIEVKT
-547 NTGKN
+547 TGKN
-552 IFNSEDWYNTLHIV
+552 LFDANNYNLLNAYYVDGTGKVV
-566 YQTSMTKEVVNGI
+566 YGNNNRLTWLKLQ
-579 EYYKFRPSGIYNYKY
+579 P
-594 MLGQFK
+594 
-600 ENTQYTL
+600 NTTYTL
-607 SCKARQYEYQARNTT
+607 TQTKVSNVNRRVA
-622 GFLFIYTDGTS
+622 LFSSQPVANLQGTLLGTF
-633 SGELINQTINE
+633 SGANPINQTFTTNDTNVYLGWVYCNLANLGSYTEQEMADSIQVEQGNTATDYEE
-644 YDYKITSQAGKT
+644 YKSNTY
-656 VSYIRLS
+656 L
-663 YYNNDYQLV
+663 YQ
-672 RNIQLEEGIQATPY
+672 
-686 EQFKGGIYS
+686 
-695 YILNEPLRSLGE
+695 LNEPLRSIG
-707 TTDLFYIQNGILYIE
+707 DFKDKLYIRNGYLYVE
-722 RKIGSIVLNGSESG
+722 RQIGSVVLNGSEKWGYGGTSG
-736 WYIGD
+736 VFYITSVID
-741 SGNTGNIKR
+741 YATSNNI
-750 FVLSLPTSLPYQANI
+750 PN
-765 LKSNYFIGRTTYAL
+765 SNYYKGVINVVGAGAMVTNNTIAFINQSGLTIPRLYIKDDRYT
-779 NIEGININTS
+779 NNT
-789 SLLSIYKDENDL
+789 ND
-801 TSFKTWLSTH
+801 FKTWLSTH
-811 NTEVQYI
+811 NTEVQY
-818 LAEPY
+818 LLEEPY
-823 TEELGKIEM
+823 TESIGQVNI
-832 PKSYTGINYVNIYD
+832 PYSYEGINNTIFGTGID
-846 DLKTLIEIYYYWK
+846 TEETIYYYWK
-859 NYDVLFAGIVKN
+859 NYDVSFAGIVKN
-871 SGDISLKPTNPK
+871 SGDISLRPTNPK

-910 IAEAISMVVDAIRGY
+910 IAEAITMVVDAISGY
-925 GFILG
+925 GFVLG
-930 TINISQADDI
+930 TIDISQADDI

-1093 TSYTAGTQI
+1093 ISYTAGTQI

-1126 TQTNTTGVISRYENR
+1126 TQTNTTGIISRYENR
-1141 NDILSSDELENIAET
+1141 NDILSSDELENIAES

>member
-1 MNDNLIKMFIGGE
+1 MNDNTIKMFIGGE

-61 KFILGKGNFTYG
+61 KYILGKGNFTYG
-73 NDEFTIFE
+73 TDQYYILTISGNNFIQFTTNVEKEF
-81 TKYKNLFNAY
+81 A
-91 GDFTYGNTNH
+91 GFTVYGNTTQETRSGKN
-101 KTYFTNGE
+101 
-109 LISLSNYYAWRSSG
+109 LIHIN
-123 QLLPL
+123 
-128 EHNKEYTVSG
+128 SG
-138 TLVFANGTFSSRQA
+138 TQTKNGVTITNNNDGTITVNGTCTAAVDIWFANGTNYLATNYAKSFANGDKLTLRKNIISGTSSGNWFIR
-152 VIEIRT
+152 VILY
-158 NNTSIKSISIPSS
+158 NTSTQQAYWNLLAKDMT
-171 VVKPYDFTFTFNSGE
+171 YTATFNGE
-186 YDNIFIS
+186 TRGIELL
-193 FNGMNSSAADE
+193 A
-204 TYTVFKNI
+204 
-212 KIYESD
+212 
-218 INYIADDIS
+218 
-227 FNTNVE
+227 NT
-233 KNLENIKIYGNTYQE
+233 GDT
-248 KRQSTNYFNAMNF
+248 F
-261 NNSTIVVTEQ
+261 NNLILFPQLEFGENATTPEQ
-271 GKIIT
+271 YG
-276 MPIATSGN
+276 A
-284 GITGTGRTLKELAP
+284 
-298 NLNVGD
+298 
-304 TVYLYFDRSGQ
+304 
-315 AYNRY
+315 
-320 IYLHG
+320 
-325 SSFLWIVGNA
+325 
-335 RTITQEDLDGNVS
+335 
-348 LYANRYNSGETQQIT
+348 
-363 ISNFRI
+363 
-369 IKNPNTPWEPFG
+369 
-381 NMPSP
+381 MPSP
-386 DYPSQLVSVGYK
+386 EFPSDLVSVGYENIFDYNK
-398 NLYEDSQNFGGIW
+398 ITSVSNGSIVNDLITSNEMNGTSAYNVSIW
-411 NNNSYWE
+411 NNLILKKGINYISADIRLVSGSTTFSKINDGISEENIINYPPLTNEFQRYIISKNYSADTTISRILVQFKNSTNAVVEIKNIMISKDNNSYIPYGKYGIAIKNKTNNMWE
-418 TDTETYNGLV
+418 NADYYTPIPTDNYNINNNGFTFTRGSLTGG
-428 VKKRSSSW
+428 KYISKR
-436 YGLSKDISIEKGKT
+436 ISVENGKT
-450 YTFSLYAKS
+450 YTFHAISNDWNTNFYLIIYRGNVYGTAVASSLNGTIIYTS
-459 TESRPVSIYLRGSS
+459 TANEDLFFTFIISS
-473 GQITDIETLAF
+473 GQQNASASDIQITESAEI
-484 NTTKDWKRYHITF
+484 
-497 TATSS
+497 
-502 GILKPRIENTTI
+502 KPYQPYN
-514 IANNYTYI
+514 NNYKVY
-522 AGYQIEESS
+522 ELNDVL
-531 IMRGYVD
+531 RGINNVKDKLYV
-538 YGKYGIELS
+538 E
-547 NTGKN
+547 
-552 IFNSEDWYNTLHIV
+552 
-566 YQTSMTKEVVNGI
+566 
-579 EYYKFRPSGIYNYKY
+579 
-594 MLGQFK
+594 
-600 ENTQYTL
+600 
-607 SCKARQYEYQARNTT
+607 
-622 GFLFIYTDGTS
+622 
-633 SGELINQTINE
+633 
-644 YDYKITSQAGKT
+644 
-656 VSYIRLS
+656 
-663 YYNNDYQLV
+663 
-672 RNIQLEEGIQATPY
+672 
-686 EQFKGGIYS
+686 
-695 YILNEPLRSLGE
+695 
-707 TTDLFYIQNGILYIE
+707 NGILYLE
-722 RKIGSIVLNGSESG
+722 RNIGSRILNGSEN
-736 WYIGD
+736 WETIGNNRYYTAFPD
-741 SGNTGNIKR
+741 KR
-750 FVLSLPTSLPYQANI
+750 GLTQPVPCLLMC
-765 LKSNYFIGRTTYAL
+765 NYFKATNNAGDVVNIGYMT
-779 NIEGININTS
+779 EGYYTVANYNVFFNYNGVNT
-789 SLLSIYKDENDL
+789 DL
-801 TSFKTWLSTH
+801 AGFKQWLSTH
-811 NTEVQYI
+811 NLNVQYV
-818 LAEPY
+818 LATP
-823 TEELGKIEM
+823 TIEELGAIEL
-832 PKSYTGINYVNIYD
+832 PYSYQGDNIIEIDTGIDNTN
-846 DLKTLIEIYYYWK
+846 EIDYYWK

-871 SGDISLKPTNPK
+871 SGDINLKPTNPK

-910 IAEAISMVVDAIRGY
+910 IAEAISMVVDAISGY

-1126 TQTNTTGVISRYENR
+1126 TQTKTTGVISRYENR

-1176 LFNIGEICYFNSP
+1176 LFSIGEICYFNSP

-1278 GDNALNSVLNS
+1278 GDNALNSILNS

>member
-1 MNDNLIKMFIGGE
+1 MNDNIIKMFIGGE

-73 NDEFTIFE
+73 TDQYSI
-81 TKYKNLFNAY
+81 
-91 GDFTYGNTNH
+91 
-101 KTYFTNGE
+101 
-109 LISLSNYYAWRSSG
+109 LS
-123 QLLPL
+123 
-128 EHNKEYTVSG
+128 VSG
-138 TLVFANGTFSSRQA
+138 ETFMQ
-152 VIEIRT
+152 
-158 NNTSIKSISIPSS
+158 
-171 VVKPYDFTFTFNSGE
+171 FT
-186 YDNIFIS
+186 
-193 FNGMNSSAADE
+193 
-204 TYTVFKNI
+204 
-212 KIYESD
+212 
-218 INYIADDIS
+218 
-227 FNTNVE
+227 TNVE
-233 KNLENIKIYGNTYQE
+233 KEWNSFNIYGKTTQETRSGKNLLPTTPYYNSYNLFTVSNDVVTQNNPSSASWAWGYARSIFRTTLPAGTYTLTVFAEIKSTNNNAQFGIWDSNENKIIQSSTYQKLDKSSLTFTINETLTIGVTAKMYDGAWKFQIE
-248 KRQSTNYFNAMNF
+248 KGST
-261 NNSTIVVTEQ
+261 
-271 GKIIT
+271 
-276 MPIATSGN
+276 AT
-284 GITGTGRTLKELAP
+284 
-298 NLNVGD
+298 D
-304 TVYLYFDRSGQ
+304 Y
-315 AYNRY
+315 
-320 IYLHG
+320 
-325 SSFLWIVGNA
+325 
-335 RTITQEDLDGNVS
+335 
-348 LYANRYNSGETQQIT
+348 
-363 ISNFRI
+363 
-369 IKNPNTPWEPFG
+369 EPYG
-381 NMPSP
+381 VMPSP
-386 DYPSQLVSVGYK
+386 DYPSELVSVGYE
-398 NLYEDSQNFGGIW
+398 NLYEGSQDFSGTW
-411 NNNSYWE
+411 NNSQYWI
-418 TDTETYNGLV
+418 TDTNNYDGLV
-428 VKKRSSSW
+428 VKKRKEAW
-436 YGLSKDISIEKGKT
+436 NGISKDIQVEKDKI
-450 YTFSLYAKS
+450 YTFSVFLKS
-459 TESRPVSIYLRGSS
+459 DTARAFTIYTQGGTATCLPQSASFTSTTE
-473 GQITDIETLAF
+473 
-484 NTTKDWKRYHITF
+484 WKKYSFTF
-497 TATSS
+497 TATAS
-502 GILKPRIENTTI
+502 GTVRLRVENTSTSDT
-514 IANNYTYI
+514 NYTYI
-522 AGYQIEESS
+522 CGYQLTKGTQTHTYIP
-531 IMRGYVD
+531 
-538 YGKYGIELS
+538 YGKYGIEVKA
-547 NTGKN
+547 TGKN
-552 IFNSEDWYNTLHIV
+552 LLEPEIFKMGYYLDANYN
-566 YQTSMTKEVVNGI
+566 EVSAGQNAVSQFIRVESNTTYSITGSYYSAGICFYDENKNGI
-579 EYYKFRPSGIYNYKY
+579 NRIGSISG
-594 MLGQFK
+594 
-600 ENTQYTL
+600 NTIT
-607 SCKARQYEYQARNTT
+607 
-622 GFLFIYTDGTS
+622 TS
-633 SGELINQTINE
+633 SNTKYVRIWIRVSNSVNATLELLKSVTPQFEKGEATTYEE
-644 YDYKITSQAGKT
+644 YKET
-656 VSYIRLS
+656 V
-663 YYNNDYQLV
+663 QLYV
-672 RNIQLEEGIQATPY
+672 LDN
-686 EQFKGGIYS
+686 
-695 YILNEPLRSLGE
+695 PLRSIGDIK
-707 TTDLFYIQNGILYIE
+707 DLLYIKNGMLYVD
-722 RKIGSIVLNGSESG
+722 RKIGSVILDGSESTWG
-736 WYIGD
+736 LG
-741 SGNTGNIKR
+741 GNNRGFTLTGATEKFTNRNI
-750 FVLSLPTSLPYQANI
+750 SIYNGNC
-765 LKSNYFIGRTTYAL
+765 NYFNVNKTSTTWTTVNYCGW
-779 NIEGININTS
+779 NTINTFWIREDGKIAS
-789 SLLSIYKDENDL
+789 TVSG
-801 TSFKTWLSTH
+801 FKSWLSTH
-811 NTEVQYI
+811 NTEVQYV
-818 LAEPY
+818 LNEPY
-823 TEELGKIEM
+823 TEEVGQVLLPNAYNGINNIIFD
-832 PKSYTGINYVNIYD
+832 TGID
-846 DLKTLIEIYYYWK
+846 TEETIYYYWK

-871 SGDISLKPTNPK
+871 SGDISLRPTNPK

-910 IAEAISMVVDAIRGY
+910 IAEAISMVVDAISGY
-925 GFILG
+925 GFVLG

-1041 YGTSYITQNNIAN
+1041 YGTSYITQNNIAT

-1141 NDILSSDELENIAET
+1141 NDILSSDELENIAES

-1258 NSAMIIWENA
+1258 NSAMIIWEKA

>member
-1 MNDNLIKMFIGGE
+1 MNDNFIKMFIGGE

-73 NDEFTIFE
+73 TEQYSI
-81 TKYKNLFNAY
+81 
-91 GDFTYGNTNH
+91 
-101 KTYFTNGE
+101 
-109 LISLSNYYAWRSSG
+109 LS
-123 QLLPL
+123 
-128 EHNKEYTVSG
+128 VSG
-138 TLVFANGTFSSRQA
+138 ETFMQ
-152 VIEIRT
+152 
-158 NNTSIKSISIPSS
+158 
-171 VVKPYDFTFTFNSGE
+171 FT
-186 YDNIFIS
+186 
-193 FNGMNSSAADE
+193 
-204 TYTVFKNI
+204 
-212 KIYESD
+212 
-218 INYIADDIS
+218 
-227 FNTNVE
+227 TNVE
-233 KNLENIKIYGNTYQE
+233 KELSNFEVYGKTTQETTTGKNLLQTTSKTITINNNYYRDTPTDILIDETMVGKYLSFSFDINITSLTTTSSDLRATLGYGTISSIMSANIKQVVYSNVAVGKYSIKIENYEITNDMVGKYIVLRYLGFRTQSSATYTYSNAQLE
-248 KRQSTNYFNAMNF
+248 FNK
-261 NNSTIVVTEQ
+261 T
-271 GKIIT
+271 
-276 MPIATSGN
+276 ATDFEPY
-284 GITGTGRTLKELAP
+284 TGG
-298 NLNVGD
+298 
-304 TVYLYFDRSGQ
+304 
-315 AYNRY
+315 
-320 IYLHG
+320 
-325 SSFLWIVGNA
+325 
-335 RTITQEDLDGNVS
+335 
-348 LYANRYNSGETQQIT
+348 
-363 ISNFRI
+363 
-369 IKNPNTPWEPFG
+369 
-381 NMPSP
+381 MPSPNP
-386 DYPSQLVSVGYK
+386 DYPSELVSVGYENLFNK
-398 NLYEDSQNFGGIW
+398 NGTINGQQTTTILDTGVRITQPTSGTYKYNYISLGG
-411 NNNSYWE
+411 SE
-418 TDTETYNGLV
+418 L
-428 VKKRSSSW
+428 
-436 YGLSKDISIEKGKT
+436 LGKT
-450 YTFSLYAKS
+450 ITISSNIVSSASNKGQLSLYYANS
-459 TESRPVSIYLRGSS
+459 SNPAISLVGNLATTGS
-473 GQITDIETLAF
+473 A
-484 NTTKDWKRYHITF
+484 TF
-497 TATSS
+497 T
-502 GILKPRIENTTI
+502 
-514 IANNYTYI
+514 IANSFPSNASRVNLLIYSNTNGVGNANDYTDFTNLIITKGTQAHSYI
-522 AGYQIEESS
+522 P
-531 IMRGYVD
+531 
-538 YGKYGIELS
+538 YGKYGIEIKNVNKNLFTGLIKGIGLS
-547 NTGKN
+547 SLTGAETINANAGTSDFIEVDFNTNQNYYLSGLTN
-552 IFNSEDWYNTLHIV
+552 TIRSYVAAYNSNKQFLGRTGATRKTQWGL
-566 YQTSMTKEVVNGI
+566 TSTS
-579 EYYKFRPSGIYNYKY
+579 FTSGTPQGTGDIAY
-594 MLGQFK
+594 LRV
-600 ENTQYTL
+600 TQYA
-607 SCKARQYEYQARNTT
+607 SSDDT
-622 GFLFIYTDGTS
+622 G
-633 SGELINQTINE
+633 TIDDIDNL
-644 YDYKITSQAGKT
+644 T
-656 VSYIRLS
+656 
-663 YYNNDYQLV
+663 
-672 RNIQLEEGIQATPY
+672 IQLETGNTNTTYIEHKENSQ
-686 EQFKGGIYS
+686 S
-695 YILNEPLRSLGE
+695 YILDAPLRAIG
-707 TTDLFYIQNGILYIE
+707 DYKDRLFIQNGVLYVE
-722 RKIGSIVLNGSESG
+722 RKIGSVILNGSETEWGGSMFYNYYRARINFTNMKQPASNNEYG
-736 WYIGD
+736 V
-741 SGNTGNIKR
+741 
-750 FVLSLPTSLPYQANI
+750 F
-765 LKSNYFIGRTTYAL
+765 SNYFNQNDGVFSSRTVLPGMLGAFRNSQTIY
-779 NIEGININTS
+779 IETNQTS
-789 SLLSIYKDENDL
+789 LAD
-801 TSFKTWLSTH
+801 FKTWLSTH
-811 NTEVQYI
+811 NTEVQYP
-818 LAEPY
+818 LEEPY
-823 TEELGKIEM
+823 VEEIGQVLLPSAYNGINNIFF
-832 PKSYTGINYVNIYD
+832 YTGLETTEDV
-846 DLKTLIEIYYYWK
+846 YYYWK
-859 NYDVLFAGIVKN
+859 NYDILFAGIVKN
-871 SGDISLKPTNPK
+871 SGDISLRPTNPK

-910 IAEAISMVVDAIRGY
+910 IAEAITIVVDAISGY
-925 GFILG
+925 GFVLG

-1093 TSYTAGTQI
+1093 ISYTAGTQI

-1141 NDILSSDELENIAET
+1141 NDILSSDELENIAES

-1258 NSAMIIWENA
+1258 NSAMIIWENT